1 MKKIQKSDIIPLSP
15 YCWEIPDDFKP
26 GMRVPARI
34 IAEEAL
40 LEGYGIL
47 VASRG
52 DDHEQTRR
60 VVGYLADLY
69 DARHAAEPEEG
80 FDSKAAEWRARTE

>member
-34 IAEEAL
+34 IAEIL
-40 LEGYGIL
+40 LL
-47 VASRG
+47 S
-52 DDHEQTRR
+52 
-60 VVGYLADLY
+60 
-69 DARHAAEPEEG
+69 
-80 FDSKAAEWRARTE
+80 